1 MNVAGVGAGVGAA
14 VCWGA
19 ADFGGGYASRSA
31 TPLGT
36 VVISQIAGLAAASVV
51 VAVVGEPMPSQLAL
65 AWACLAGTIGLAAL
79 LCLYRALAT
88 HAMGPVSAIATLVGV
103 AIPVVVGA
111 LTGDRLRVTDML
123 GIACAVVAIVLVT
136 RPRGGL
142 HIDRGGVALALL
154 AGLGAGGFFVFMGQ
168 CTAAGGGTW
177 WPLIFNRAVPV
188 VVALG
193 VIAARRQA
201 AATARSASPLMALIG
216 VIDMTGVAFFLFANA
231 QGALSL
237 AAVLSSQYPAV
248 TTILARVVLHQR
260 LAPVHLAGMAVALVG
275 IALIAVP

>member
-1 MNVAGVGAGVGAA
+1 VNVAGVGAGVGAA

-111 LTGDRLRVTDML
+111 LTGDRLR
-123 GIACAVVAIVLVT
+123 VT